1 MTRETLG
8 YIKLEWTC
16 PKCNNRNPGP
26 EKTCLSCG
34 APQPQDVQFIQAEQ
48 QELSQDEALKRTAQA
63 GADIHCAFCG
73 TRNPSGAA
81 VCSQCGADLKSGTR
95 REAGKV
101 IGAFKSGPGKQI
113 ACPSCATMNPETAL
127 KCTQC
132 GAQLQLKPVAEVTPP
147 PAVASLKSNKLAWI
161 AGAALVLLC
170 VCAIISY
177 VLLSAPRVSQKGI
190 VEDVEWQTSVAIE
203 ELGPVTHADWQ
214 DEIPQDAQ
222 LGSCADKVRNTVN
235 SQPGGGNYN
244 KVCGTPYTLDTGSGV
259 GQVVQ
264 DCQFEILTPYCEYT
278 VQEWKEVDEAKQSGS
293 DLSPVFASPQ
303 LSSNQRLGSQ
313 QISYVIIFETDK
325 GQYSYHVANLDEFQQ
340 FQIGSPWILKIN
352 SLGSIVSVEPAP

>member
-8 YIKLEWTC
+8 YVKLEWTC

-34 APQPQDVQFIQAEQ
+34 APQPQNVQFVQAVQ
-48 QELSQDEALKRTAQA
+48 QELGQDETLKKTAQA

-73 TRNPSGAA
+73 TRNPANA
-81 VCSQCGADLKSGTR
+81 TICSQCGADLKSGTR
-95 REAGKV
+95 RETGRV
-101 IGAFKSGPGKQI
+101 VGAFIAGPAKQI
-113 ACPSCATMNPETAL
+113 ACPSCGTMNLGTAL

-132 GAQLQLKPVAEVTPP
+132 GAQLQLKPT
-147 PAVASLKSNKLAWI
+147 AVGTAPSATTSLKSNKLVVI
-161 AGAALVLLC
+161 LAAAFVLLC
-170 VCAIISY
+170 ICAVISY
-177 VLLSAPRVSQKGI
+177 AFLSAPHASQRGI

-203 ELGPVTHADWQ
+203 ELGLVTHAAWQ

-222 LGSCADKVRNTVN
+222 LGNCADKVRQTVDT
-235 SQPGGGNYN
+235 QPGGGKYN

-264 DCQFEILTPYCEYT
+264 DCQFEILAPYCEYT
-278 VQEWKEVDEAKQSGS
+278 VQEWQVANEVKQSGN

-313 QISYVIIFETDK
+313 NTSYVIFFDADK
-325 GQYSYHVANLDEFQQ
+325 GQYTYTVTSLNEFQK
-340 FQIGSPWILKIN
+340 FQIGSQWILKIN
-352 SLGSIVSVEPAP
+352 SFGNVVSVEPAQ